1 MPNRLSQE
9 TSPYLLQHADNPV
22 DWLPW
27 GEEALTMARQQDKPI
42 LLSIGYSACHWCHVM
57 AHESFEDAEV
67 AALMN
72 TNFVNIKVD
81 REERP
86 DLDLIYQHAHQ
97 LIARQGGGWPLTMFL
112 TPGQAPFFSGTYF
125 PKQPR
130 YQRPGLLDLLPKIA
144 DYYHQHKEEIAT
156 QNTKLVEA
164 LDAASPTPDANAK
177 LALAPLDEAARD
189 LASNFDSVWGGFGR
203 EPKFPRPTELEFLM
217 RYAAAKDRD
226 DVGEMAV
233 FTLHKMEQG
242 GIYDQLGGGFC
253 RYSVDAH
260 WAIPHFEKML
270 YDNGPLL
277 GLYADAYA
285 LTGHGRFRQVAQETV
300 GWLTREMRDAAGG
313 FYSALDA
320 DSEHE
325 EGKFYVW
332 TPEEVRALLTP
343 EEFALVSPH
352 YGLDLT
358 PNFEGNHWHFIIAKP
373 LEEVAASLSLT
384 IESAQQELAAA
395 RQKLSAARAKRV
407 RPGRDDKVLTSW
419 NALMIK
425 GLAHAARVFG
435 QPSWTLLAKQAVDFI
450 RREMWVEGRLLASYK
465 GGQAKLNAYLD
476 DYAFLLDALL
486 ELMQTEFR
494 PEDVRFAQDLADR
507 LLAQFEDTE
516 QGGFFFTSHD
526 HETLLHRP
534 KPGPDQAT
542 PSGNGVAA
550 HALQRLGHILGEPRY
565 LVAAERALTS
575 FYPVIAAQPAGYTT
589 LLMAL
594 KENLSPPDIVVVS
607 GPGADLG
614 VWRSALDSIYLPN
627 SLAFFMPNGVQGLP
641 AALAK
646 PETPMVNAWV
656 CKGVNCL
663 PAVTTPEALIA
674 LCKNATDV

>member
-1 MPNRLSQE
+1 MPNRLAQE

-27 GEEALTMARQQDKPI
+27 GEEALTIARQQDKPI

-72 TNFVNIKVD
+72 ANFVNIKVD

-86 DLDLIYQHAHQ
+86 DLDHIYQHAHQ
-97 LIARQGGGWPLTMFL
+97 LIARRGGGWPLTMFL
-112 TPGQAPFFSGTYF
+112 TPDQAPFFSGTYF
-125 PKQPR
+125 PKEPR
-130 YQRPGLLDLLPKIA
+130 YQMPGLLDLLPKIA
-144 DYYHQHKEEIAT
+144 DYYRKNKDEIGS
-156 QNTKLVEA
+156 QNVKLVEL
-164 LDAASPTPDANAK
+164 LDSASPTPDASVK
-177 LALAPLDEAARD
+177 LALTPLDDAARD
-189 LASNFDSVWGGFGR
+189 LASNFDRIWGGFGR
-203 EPKFPRPTELEFLM
+203 EPKFPRPTELEFCM

-242 GIYDQLGGGFC
+242 GIFDQLAGGFC

-277 GLYADAYA
+277 GLYADAYV

-313 FYSALDA
+313 FYAALDA

-332 TPEEVRALLTP
+332 TPEEVRALLTAD
-343 EEFALVSPH
+343 EFALVSPH
-352 YGLDLT
+352 YGLDLP
-358 PNFEGNHWHFIIAKP
+358 PNFEGKHWHFIIAKP
-373 LEEVAASLSLT
+373 LEEVATSLGIS
-384 IESAQQELAAA
+384 IESAQQVLAHA
-395 RQKLSAARAKRV
+395 RQKLSAARSKRV

-435 QPSWTLLAKQAVDFI
+435 QPSWALLAQQAVDFI
-450 RREMWVEGRLLASYK
+450 RHEMWVDGRLLATYK
-465 GGQAKLNAYLD
+465 DGQARLNAYLD

-486 ELMQTEFR
+486 ELMQNEFR

-507 LLAQFEDTE
+507 LLAQFEDAE
-516 QGGFFFTSHD
+516 QGGFYFTSHD

-542 PSGNGVAA
+542 PSGNGIAA
-550 HALQRLGHILGEPRY
+550 FALQRLGHILGEARY
-565 LVAAERALTS
+565 LDAAERVLTS
-575 FYPVIAAQPAGYTT
+575 FYPSIAGQAAGYTT
-589 LLMAL
+589 LLMTL
-594 KENLSPPDIVVVS
+594 KENLSPPDIVVVRGS
-607 GPGADLG
+607 AAELD
-614 VWRSALDSIYLPN
+614 VWRAATAAQYWPN
-627 SLAFFMPNGVQGLP
+627 TLAFFVPNGTLDLP
-641 AALAK
+641 PALAK
-646 PETPMVNAWV
+646 PETPTVNAWV
-656 CKGVNCL
+656 CRGVNCL

-674 LCKNATDV
+674 LCNGAADV